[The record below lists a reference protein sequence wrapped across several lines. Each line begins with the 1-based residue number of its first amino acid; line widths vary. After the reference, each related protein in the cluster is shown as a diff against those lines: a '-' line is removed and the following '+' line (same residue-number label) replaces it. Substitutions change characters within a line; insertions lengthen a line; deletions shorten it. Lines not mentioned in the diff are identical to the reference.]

1 MCRLAGAIAIL
12 SLSTTAAAQTSAVI
26 LEEVT
31 VTGRKMGKLE
41 AVQDVPLAVTAFGA
55 AQLDAAFVR
64 NVEDLS
70 FSAPNVSLDSVGVT
84 PGVQNFAI
92 RGLGLNSSIPSIDP
106 TVGLFVDEV
115 YLGVTFGTVLDM
127 FDLDGVEILR
137 GPQGLLFG
145 RNVTGGAVLV
155 RTKRPSGDF
164 GARLKMAVESGPEYV
179 VAGSIEG
186 PLAPVLAAKLTA
198 YYKNDTGYFDNRTT
212 GGNDYGEEETFFVR
226 PSFLLTPS
234 DDTEIVLRLEH
245 GETRGDGGVVQNM
258 AFYRNFDTGV
268 GSEGTVDI
276 NWDQIF
282 IEFNRNV
289 AFGNGKIT
297 NIFGWRDLDHY
308 GYTDV
313 DGTPQVLFHGGTRTL
328 QEQFSNELRYSG
340 EVARGVNLT
349 AGLYYFTQDILYR
362 EERTLA
368 TPLGVLISTLGGD
381 QDHWSWAAFSAV
393 DVELTD
399 TLKLNLGLRY
409 TKERKKAQIATFNA
423 VSSPCDFATNRCNFD
438 FSDAHIWD
446 NWIPKI
452 GFEWKAARD
461 VLLYSFWTQ
470 GIRSGG
476 YNFRNVNPLVAAGP
490 TSEEKQNSFEIGIKS
505 DWADGQ
511 VRFNAAAFYNEI
523 TDLQR
528 EIAVVDLTAG
538 VAQVIRNSADA
549 RLQGV
554 EVEAVFVPLDRL
566 ILSVSA
572 GYTDAEYTK
581 IHMDL
586 NGDQVIDAADKALDL
601 PRVSPWTYSAG
612 MSFDTPLSTLGEA
625 TWRLQY
631 SHRDKAA
638 FADNNSTFLSKVDLL
653 DASVTYRH
661 PNQRF
666 TLSLYGRNLTDE
678 DYEGAVTQLPF
689 GTVRYLSKGRRYGV
703 EMNLEF

>member
-1 MCRLAGAIAIL
+1 MRRLAGAIAIL
-12 SLSTTAAAQTSAVI
+12 TLSTTAAAQTSQVI
-26 LEEVT
+26 LEEIT

-41 AVQDVPLAVTAFGA
+41 AIQDVPLAVTAFGA

-70 FSAPNVSLDSVGVT
+70 FAAPNVSLDSVGVT
-84 PGVQNFAI
+84 PGVQNFSI

-127 FDLDGVEILR
+127 FDLEGVEVLR

-155 RTKRPSGDF
+155 RTKRPTGDF
-164 GARLKMAVESGPEYV
+164 NARIKTAVESGPEYV

-186 PLAPVLAAKLTA
+186 PLAPALAAKLTA
-198 YYKNDTGYFDNRTT
+198 YYKNDTGYFDNLATS
-212 GGNDYGEEETFFVR
+212 GDDYGEDETFFVR
-226 PSFLLTPS
+226 PSFLLTPT

-268 GSEGTVDI
+268 GSEGTADI
-276 NWDQIF
+276 NWDQAF
-282 IEFNRNV
+282 IEFNWNV
-289 AFGNGKIT
+289 AFGDGKVT
-297 NIFGWRDLDHY
+297 NIFGWRDLEHV

-313 DGTPQVLFHGGTRTL
+313 DGTPQTLFHGGTKTL

-340 EVARGVNLT
+340 RVVSGVDLT

-368 TPLGVLISTLGGD
+368 TPFGVLRSTLGGD
-381 QDHWSWAAFSAV
+381 QDHWTWAAFTAA
-393 DVELTD
+393 DVELTN
-399 TLKLNLGLRY
+399 TLTLNLGLRY

-423 VSSPCDFATNRCNFD
+423 LNSPCDFATNVCNFD
-438 FSDAHIWD
+438 FNDSHSWD
-446 NWIPKI
+446 NWIPKV
-452 GFEWKAARD
+452 GFEWKAAPD
-461 VLLYSFWTQ
+461 LLLYSFWTQ

-490 TSEEKQNSFEIGIKS
+490 TDEEKQDSFEIGLKS
-505 DWADGQ
+505 DWADG
-511 VRFNAAAFYNEI
+511 RLRLNAAAFYNDI
-523 TDLQR
+523 SDLQR
-528 EIAVVDLTAG
+528 EVAVPDPTAAL
-538 VAQVIRNSADA
+538 AQVIRNSADA

-554 EVEAVFVPLDRL
+554 EIEAVFAPLDGL
-566 ILSVSA
+566 VLSASV

-581 IHMDL
+581 VHMDL

-612 MSFDTPLSTLGEA
+612 VSLDTSLATLGDA

-631 SHRDKAA
+631 SHRDEAA
-638 FADNNSTFLSKVDLL
+638 FTDSNTTFLSKVDLL

-666 TLSLYGRNLTDE
+666 TLSMYGRNLTDE

-689 GTVRYLSKGRRYGV
+689 GNVRYLSKGRRYGV